1 MKKTGFVGLVLCW
14 MAVGYAGSY
23 LDSYEKKNDSWY
35 SGPEAKQIADTFL
48 TWQSPAGSWPKNVDT
63 TRKAYTGD
71 PNDLKG
77 TFDNGATVGE
87 MRFLARIY
95 KATGNERYKQAFLKG
110 FAHILEAQYPS
121 GGWPQYYPLS
131 KQYHRHIT
139 FNDDTMVHLM
149 VLMRDAASQPL
160 YDFLDAQNRKAAQQA
175 FDRGIECILKCQI
188 RVHGKLTVWCA
199 QHDAVDLSPR
209 PGRSYELVS
218 LSGSESASIL
228 RLLMSLDN
236 PGPEV
241 IDAVMAGAQWYEA
254 SVIHGIRIAKV
265 DGNRVAVEDPQ
276 AEPLWARFYEIET
289 NRPFFADR
297 DGVKYYQFNELGTDR
312 RNGYSWYG
320 SWGQGVAN
328 DYKKWQKK
336 WADRIAAHHRQ

>member
-1 MKKTGFVGLVLCW
+1 MKKIGLAGLVLLL
-14 MAVGYAGSY
+14 MVSVYAESY
-23 LDSYEKKNDSWY
+23 LDQYENKVESWFA
-35 SGPEAKQIADTFL
+35 GPEAKQVAETFL

-63 TRKAYTGD
+63 TRKPYTGD
-71 PNDLKG
+71 PNALKG

-87 MRFLARIY
+87 MRFLARIF
-95 KATGNERYKQAFLKG
+95 KATGNERYKQAFLRG

-131 KQYHRHIT
+131 KQYHRYIT

-149 VLMRDAASQPL
+149 VFMRDAASLPL
-160 YDFLDAQNRKAAQQA
+160 YDFLDARNRNAAQQA
-175 FDRGIECILKCQI
+175 FDRGIDCILKCQI
-188 RVHGKLTVWCA
+188 RVNGKLTVWCA
-199 QHDAVDLSPR
+199 QHDAVDFSPR
-209 PGRSYELVS
+209 PARSYELVS

-228 RLLMSLDN
+228 RLLMTLDN

-254 SVIHGIRIAKV
+254 SVIHGIRITKSG
-265 DGNRVAVEDPQ
+265 GNRIAVEDPQ

-297 DGVKYYQFNELGTDR
+297 DGVKYYNFNDLSTDR

-320 SWGQGVAN
+320 GWGRTVAN

-336 WADRIAAHHRQ
+336 WADRIAARNVK